1 MDNYIYINNF
11 SIPLELCNDIIEHY
25 NNSNT
30 LHYRGVTGQGLN
42 LDIKDTFD
50 LSITEAS
57 LKDEKWNKIKNFLF
71 KELNNNLQKYSKKIN
86 LNKEYNCLPNVLSA
100 ETLQMQKYE
109 KGKGKYTYHNDF
121 SINYNDKMHRTITYL
136 WYLNN
141 VEIGGETEIN
151 GNIKIKPE
159 TGKLLLFPACWT
171 YPHCGIK
178 PISHDKYIITGWVYS
193 NSK

>member
-71 KELNNNLQKYSKKIN
+71 KELNNNLQKYSKKIY
-86 LNKEYNCLPNVLSA
+86 LNKEYNILPNVLSA

-121 SINYNDKMHRTITYL
+121 SINHNDKMHRTITYL

-141 VEIGGETEIN
+141 VDIGGETEIN

-178 PISHDKYIITGWVYS
+178 PISDDKYIITGWVYS